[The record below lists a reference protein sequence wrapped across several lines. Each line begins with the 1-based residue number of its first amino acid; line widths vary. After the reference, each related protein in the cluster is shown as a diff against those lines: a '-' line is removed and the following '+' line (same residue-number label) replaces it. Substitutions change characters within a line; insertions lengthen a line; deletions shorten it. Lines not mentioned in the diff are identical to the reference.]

1 MKYDKNVAVRFEEE
15 IDAIKYDISEC
26 YDDVKN
32 GIMYFSV
39 VKDCILKH
47 FNNFKEIFDSVD
59 NCSYSFYKVNDRLN
73 EFKKVFD
80 TLTSI
85 FDCMSSIK
93 NFDNDTNFYH
103 YYKNTIM
110 NLAII
115 VLQIES
121 CFNYFNFN

>member
-1 MKYDKNVAVRFEEE
+1 MKYDKNVAMELKEE
-15 IDAIKYDISEC
+15 IDAIKYNIIEC

-32 GIMYFSV
+32 GVLYFSI
-39 VKDCILKH
+39 VKDNILKN
-47 FNNFKEIFDSVD
+47 FNNFKKIFDSVN
-59 NCSYSFYKVNDRLN
+59 NCSYSFYKVDVRLN
-73 EFKKVFD
+73 EFKGGFD

-85 FDCMSSIK
+85 FDCISSIK

-110 NLAII
+110 NLAMI

-121 CFNYFNFN
+121 CFNYFRVN